1 VVFTILEPGL
11 CSHSG
16 RSFLQIFGR
25 DDRKR
30 LGWRLQNLAVPILY
44 IWLISYGARV
54 IKGGERHSVD
64 HYDQRD
70 SSLFLAR
77 FRVLSAN
84 SSVAW
89 FSPRASYSSITI
101 HPFPL
106 LLGLPY
112 RRPTTLTSVAFLK
125 ALIRAV
131 PYRNHTVLTDNDIQ
145 FADAGKPRRY
155 RCPHPFGQLCRACD
169 IEHRLTRPYQPW
181 TNGQAERMIR
191 ALKETP

>member
-1 VVFTILEPGL
+1 LSLDSVVTVGE
-11 CSHSG
+11 
-16 RSFLQIFGR
+16 SFLHIFGR
-25 DDRKR
+25 DDRER
-30 LGWRLQNLAVPILY
+30 LGWRLQNLAVAIVY
-44 IWLISYGARV
+44 MWLINYGARV
-54 IKGGERHSVD
+54 IKGGERRSVD

-77 FRVLSAN
+77 FRVLSAI

-89 FSPRASYSSITI
+89 FSPRASYSSITL

-106 LLGLPY
+106 LLGLSY

-131 PYRNHTVLTDNDIQ
+131 PYRNYTVLTDNDIQ

-155 RCPHPFGQLCRACD
+155 RSPHPFDQLCRACD

-191 ALKETP
+191 TLKETP